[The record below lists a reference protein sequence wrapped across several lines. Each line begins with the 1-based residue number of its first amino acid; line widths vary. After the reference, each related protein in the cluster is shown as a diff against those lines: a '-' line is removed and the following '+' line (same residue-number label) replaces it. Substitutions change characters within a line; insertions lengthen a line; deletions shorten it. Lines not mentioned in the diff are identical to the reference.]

1 MFDFSK
7 WMQCNPIQSNHT
19 HLDTKYIYC
28 LLWKCRKKEFTCEM
42 RVVFIRPKR
51 HVCWFALLWFCFR
64 TYMNEEVAVLVNFR
78 IITLTDKISVSTFAG
93 SRCYSNVINKYFH
106 IPHLLYHNWSTITWF
121 DERTS
126 LAHAY
131 RI

>member
-1 MFDFSK
+1 MIFNMFDFFEMNA
-7 WMQCNPIQSNHT
+7 MQCNPIQSHSFGWLIQNT
-19 HLDTKYIYC
+19 FDTKYIYC
-28 LLWKCRKKEFTCEM
+28 VLWKCRKKEFTCEM

-51 HVCWFALLWFCFR
+51 HVCLLVCFALLWFCFR

-106 IPHLLYHNWSTITWF
+106 IPHLLYHN
-121 DERTS
+121 
-126 LAHAY
+126 
-131 RI
+131 